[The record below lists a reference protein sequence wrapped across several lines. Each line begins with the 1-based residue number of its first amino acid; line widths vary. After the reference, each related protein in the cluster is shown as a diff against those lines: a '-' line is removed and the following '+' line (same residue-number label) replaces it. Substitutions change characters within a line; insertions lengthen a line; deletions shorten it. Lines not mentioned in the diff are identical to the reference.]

1 MAHYSFRVLNEQD
14 LAVFSQYLLPQT
26 AQAIRREASSWL
38 VVGAVWERFA
48 CGAAAVR
55 CSGST
60 AELASFFVDP
70 QARGNG
76 VGRRLLERTMEQ
88 AGARGCEAL
97 SVRFLLAG
105 EELAA
110 MDRLVCRW
118 GRLTAEANPYVYGM
132 DTARYHEHSLLGASF
147 RPGFRFPPS
156 AKPFSSLSAAQLEA
170 LEAREDIPAF
180 LRPSVCRAKTEP
192 SLSVAWTVDGVVT
205 GYLLGC
211 ETGLRDFSL
220 IAAWQAKP
228 STAFLHLL
236 RTQLNLCFYRCSGD
250 FRYYASPVTPRAERL
265 LQRLTGGVYT
275 RYEEHAA
282 VLPLNRLR

>member
-1 MAHYSFRVLNEQD
+1 MKQPIALDPITEALYTDAEERANRFNLRCMGILFFCSLACLILNE
-14 LAVFSQYLLPQT
+14 
-26 AQAIRREASSWL
+26 
-38 VVGAVWERFA
+38 VGIF
-48 CGAAAVR
+48 
-55 CSGST
+55 T
-60 AELASFFVDP
+60 AEPVLLRVSALGGAGVALMP
-70 QARGNG
+70 VARW
-76 VGRRLLERTMEQ
+76 
-88 AGARGCEAL
+88 
-97 SVRFLLAG
+97 FLH
-105 EELAA
+105 
-110 MDRLVCRW
+110 DRVFKR
-118 GRLTAEANPYVYGM
+118 
-132 DTARYHEHSLLGASF
+132 
-147 RPGFRFPPS
+147 
-156 AKPFSSLSAAQLEA
+156 
-170 LEAREDIPAF
+170 
-180 LRPSVCRAKTEP
+180 RPSVCRAKTEP

-236 RTQLNLCFYRCSGD
+236 RTQLNLCFYRCSGN